1 MRAEIVMSGPTKKT
15 AIKKSTVKK
24 KLSSKK
30 STLKLSI
37 KISGKTK
44 LAGQLSGAVKICDS
58 AFKKMVS
65 TQQAFIKAEAAYV
78 KAKGKVSTLQ
88 QKITDQAAK
97 D

>member
-44 LAGQLSGAVKICDS
+44 LAVQLSGAEKI
-58 AFKKMVS
+58 
-65 TQQAFIKAEAAYV
+65 
-78 KAKGKVSTLQ
+78 
-88 QKITDQAAK
+88 
-97 D
+97 

>member
-1 MRAEIVMSGPTKKT
+1 MRAEIVMSRPTKKT

-65 TQQAFIKAEAAYV
+65 TQQAFIKAEATYV
-78 KAKGKVSTLQ
+78 KAKAKVITLQ

-97 D
+97 G

>member
-1 MRAEIVMSGPTKKT
+1 MSGPTKKT

>member
-1 MRAEIVMSGPTKKT
+1 MSRPTKKT

-44 LAGQLSGAVKICDS
+44 LAGQLSGAIKICDS

>member
-1 MRAEIVMSGPTKKT
+1 MHAEIVMSRPTKKI

-24 KLSSKK
+24 KQSSKK
-30 STLKLSI
+30 STRKLSV
-37 KISGKTK
+37 KIAGKTK

-58 AFKKMVS
+58 AFKKMVL

-78 KAKGKVSTLQ
+78 KAKAKVTTLQ
-88 QKITDQAAK
+88 QKITNQTAK